1 MPDCTSSA
9 ERPVLVAASAPED
22 KRLIMEALD
31 ELALPGVLVS
41 DGAEA
46 MQALCRRPNTFA
58 ALIVGERVDRVSGW
72 TLCGLARDAGCPLPI
87 LLVTGDEGQLAAAR
101 AEGLRVTV
109 LPRGGGAGHGAVAV
123 RGLMPSR
130 SKGVPPRH
138 SAHPLVIPSAARD
151 LARPSSNHG

>member
-1 MPDCTSSA
+1 MPDYTSAA

-46 MQALCRRPNTFA
+46 MQTLCRRPNTFA
-58 ALIVGERVDRVSGW
+58 AVIVGDRVDRVSGW
-72 TLCGLARDAGCPLPI
+72 TLCGLARDAGCRLPI
-87 LLVTGDEGQLAAAR
+87 LLVTGDEGRLAAAR

-109 LPRGGGAGHGAVAV
+109 LGRPD
-123 RGLMPSR
+123 S
-130 SKGVPPRH
+130 
-138 SAHPLVIPSAARD
+138 
-151 LARPSSNHG
+151 ARPESGGR

>member
-1 MPDCTSSA
+1 MSNYTSAA
-9 ERPVLVAASAPED
+9 ERPVLVAAAAAED

-58 ALIVGERVDRVSGW
+58 AVIVGDRVDRVSGW
-72 TLCGLARDAGCPLPI
+72 TLCGLARDAGCRLPI
-87 LLVTGDEGQLAAAR
+87 LLVTGDEGPLAAAR

-109 LPRGGGAGHGAVAV
+109 LGRPESARRVARAMNALLQRRVCAVTQ
-123 RGLMPSR
+123 
-130 SKGVPPRH
+130 
-138 SAHPLVIPSAARD
+138 
-151 LARPSSNHG
+151 

>member
-1 MPDCTSSA
+1 MSNYTSAA

-46 MQALCRRPNTFA
+46 MQTLCRRPNTFA
-58 ALIVGERVDRVSGW
+58 AVIVGERVDRVSGW
-72 TLCGLARDAGCPLPI
+72 TVCGLARDGGCRLPI

-101 AEGLRVTV
+101 AEGLGVTV
-109 LPRGGGAGHGAVAV
+109 LCRPA
-123 RGLMPSR
+123 
-130 SKGVPPRH
+130 
-138 SAHPLVIPSAARD
+138 SARRVVSAMSALLPLRACAATQ
-151 LARPSSNHG
+151 